1 MKLCILK
8 KDNINIQEY
17 EKIIKKLDF
26 TIDDKNPDFIL
37 TFGGDGTIL
46 KAVDIAIK
54 YDIPIIPVNFGKI
67 GYMADIEKEELEEV
81 LVDIKKG
88 DYTLS
93 VRDLLKCIIDD
104 KKYYALNDVV
114 FKSEHISEYELYEN
128 DKYITRYR
136 GDGLIISTSTGSSAY
151 AMSAGGSLIHPSL
164 KVMNIVAIA
173 PQTLSARPII
183 LPPISLNIKSSSNIY
198 IDGLKVSG
206 DNTSVIN
213 VSFSDK
219 RIKLI
224 NSKTKTYYDILKTK
238 LEWLGYK

>member
-8 KDNINIQEY
+8 KDDINIQKY
-17 EKIIKKLDF
+17 EKIIKKMGF
-26 TIDDKNPDFIL
+26 SIDDKNPDFIL

-46 KAVDIAIK
+46 KSVNIAIK
-54 YDIPIIPVNFGKI
+54 YDIPIIPINFGKI

-81 LVDIKKG
+81 LLDIKKG

-93 VRDLLKCIIDD
+93 SRNLLKCIINE
-104 KKYYALNDVV
+104 KEYYALNDVV
-114 FKSEHISEYELYEN
+114 FKSENISYYELYEN
-128 DKYITRYR
+128 TKYITRYR

-164 KVMNIVAIA
+164 KVINIVAIA

-183 LPPISLNIKSSSNIY
+183 LPPTSLNIKSRSNIY
-198 IDGLKVSG
+198 IDGLKVSSNN
-206 DNTSVIN
+206 DILIN
-213 VSFSDK
+213 ISFSDRK
-219 RIKLI
+219 IKLL

-238 LEWLGYK
+238 LEWLGYR